1 MAWDDQRHGIARHRD
16 ADILRGLRCIGADA
30 LRELAIGHG
39 FAECDLAQCVVDRAA
54 ERLNTGQVEPD
65 RVEIDPLACEV
76 LPRLIDD
83 CRNMRRRF
91 GWRCAAEAVRRAF
104 LRSRKVEARHA
115 SLVPRDGGKA
125 ELRFEHVIVDAHR
138 KSRGVSSYLRRAR
151 NSTTRF
157 QFASPSAEL
166 SPRHRN
172 ESGLIS

>member
-1 MAWDDQRHGIARHRD
+1 
-16 ADILRGLRCIGADA
+16 DA

-91 GWRCAAEAVRRAF
+91 GCVAPPRRFVALSFGPGRLKRVTPVSFHAMAAKPSF
-104 LRSRKVEARHA
+104 
-115 SLVPRDGGKA
+115 
-125 ELRFEHVIVDAHR
+125 
-138 KSRGVSSYLRRAR
+138 VS
-151 NSTTRF
+151 NT
-157 QFASPSAEL
+157 
-166 SPRHRN
+166 
-172 ESGLIS
+172 